1 MRAEC
6 LRHARTQPRCRLRRA
21 LQNILLIEN
30 IEHGER
36 RAAAERIPRV
46 RMTVHERLALAPVRI
61 ERVVDLLLDDGD
73 GHGHIAARQPLREAH
88 EIGRDARTFTRKEP
102 SRTPKPRRDLIG
114 DEEDIVRVAEG
125 AQLSEIFL
133 GVDAHPRA
141 PLQERL
147 DDHGRRLVPMRGK
160 GTLRVLKAR
169 TGTGVARLTIGTAVA
184 VGRLDMDIVHHHRL
198 IHLGKEI
205 HAPHGECADRLAM
218 IPLGE
223 THKPR
228 LSRASRLLTVLERHL
243 ERRLHGGRAVI
254 VEMEFRQTL
263 GYERRQ
269 PLRELD
275 RGAMG
280 EIRKDDVLEPIQ
292 LRRNPRIDLLVR
304 MPEEIR
310 PPRAD
315 DIEIALSVHVV
326 EPRPLCVVDHHR
338 RQLLIVLH
346 LRTRMPDMAQVAL
359 LNRRHKMSPPT
370 KQGITDTRSDS
381 LA

>member
-1 MRAEC
+1 MS
-6 LRHARTQPRCRLRRA
+6 
-21 LQNILLIEN
+21 
-30 IEHGER
+30 
-36 RAAAERIPRV
+36 V
-46 RMTVHERLALAPVRI
+46 
-61 ERVVDLLLDDGD
+61 
-73 GHGHIAARQPLREAH
+73 
-88 EIGRDARTFTRKEP
+88 
-102 SRTPKPRRDLIG
+102 
-114 DEEDIVRVAEG
+114 
-125 AQLSEIFL
+125 
-133 GVDAHPRA
+133 
-141 PLQERL
+141 
-147 DDHGRRLVPMRGK
+147 RGK
-160 GTLRVLKAR
+160 GTLRVFKAC
-169 TGTGVARLTIGTAVA
+169 TGTSVARLTIGTAVA

-205 HAPHGECADRLAM
+205 HAPHGERADRLAM

-263 GYERRQ
+263 GHERRQ

-280 EIRKDDVLEPIQ
+280 EIRKDDVLELIQ

-381 LA
+381 LTTHYSYSAASASAPIGSSAAPCGTRAKTCAPVISSTIRTLSSCIRPPCQLLKIKPRRGMPRA